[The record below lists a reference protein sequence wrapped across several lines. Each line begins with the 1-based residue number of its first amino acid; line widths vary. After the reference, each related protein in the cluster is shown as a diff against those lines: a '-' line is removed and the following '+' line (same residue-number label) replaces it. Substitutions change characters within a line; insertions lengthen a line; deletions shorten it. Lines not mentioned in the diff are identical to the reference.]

1 MFSRFPLLLTLL
13 FLLPGALAAQERPVV
28 GDLPPMPQEEFIM
41 DPPGIQVED
50 FATGLE
56 AMWDILFLP
65 DGRVLLSERPGRI
78 RLVTAEGE
86 LRDEP
91 WAAPDHVFHGG
102 GGGMMGLALH
112 PDYPDAPW
120 IYAMYSVFVDGGPVN
135 RVSRFLDGEDR
146 AGAEEVVLDRLP
158 AANTHNGG
166 RIAFGAD
173 GMLYVSIGDTGQRAQ
188 AQNVRDL
195 RGSVLRVTP
204 LGEIPEDN
212 PWADTPVWAKGL
224 RNVHGLAVHPSTG
237 ELFAADHGPS
247 GEWREPLVAHLD
259 EINVLRSGG
268 NYGWP
273 AAVGAP
279 GLPEFED
286 PIVAWE
292 VAVPPGDLDF
302 YTGDLFPEFQG
313 DLFMASLR
321 TEALVRIR
329 FQDLNDP
336 HRPTHIERWFTD
348 RDLGE
353 APMGEGPSRFGRLRA
368 VKVGPDG
375 AIYVGTTN
383 VDRDRGLVRED
394 DDRVIRIVPADR

>member
-1 MFSRFPLLLTLL
+1 MYRSFYSLLILVLGFPGLLT
-13 FLLPGALAAQERPVV
+13 AQERPVV
-28 GDLPPMPQEEFIM
+28 GDLPPMPQEGFIM

-65 DGRVLLSERPGRI
+65 DGRALLSERPGRI
-78 RLVTAEGE
+78 RLVTPEGE
-86 LRDEP
+86 LRDAP
-91 WAAPDHVFHGG
+91 WVAPDNVFHGG

-112 PDYPDAPW
+112 PDYPDEPW
-120 IYAMYSVFVDGGPVN
+120 IYAMYTAFVDGGPVN
-135 RVSRFLDGEDR
+135 RVSRFRD
-146 AGAEEVVLDRLP
+146 AGTRGADEEVILDYLP

-166 RIAFGAD
+166 RIVFGAD
-173 GMLYVSIGDTGQRAQ
+173 GMLYVAIGDTGQRAQ

-204 LGEIPEDN
+204 EGEISADN
-212 PWADTPVWAKGL
+212 PWPDTPVWAKGL

-247 GEWREPLVAHLD
+247 GEWREPLVAHMD

-279 GLPEFED
+279 GLAEFED

-302 YTGDLFPEFQG
+302 YSGELFPEFEG

-329 FQDLNDP
+329 FQDPDDP

-353 APMGEGPSRFGRLRA
+353 APMGEGPSHYGRLRA
-368 VKVGPDG
+368 LRVGPDG

-383 VDRDRGLVRED
+383 IDRDRGLVREG
-394 DDRVIRIVPADR
+394 DDRVIRIIPAGR